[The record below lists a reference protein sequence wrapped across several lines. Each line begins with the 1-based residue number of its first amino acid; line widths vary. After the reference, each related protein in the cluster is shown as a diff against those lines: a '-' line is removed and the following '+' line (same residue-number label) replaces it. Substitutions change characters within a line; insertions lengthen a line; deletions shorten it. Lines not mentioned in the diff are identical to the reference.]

1 MDCELITYRISTQ
14 MTVIS
19 VSILLQKRLINQ
31 SSSILMGTTGT
42 KFDYYFFFF
51 ILFPLKFPAGDLK
64 VPEMYSSS
72 CHFQKDEIKYVLVG
86 CAD

>member
-51 ILFPLKFPAGDLK
+51 FYFHLSFLLGT
-64 VPEMYSSS
+64 
-72 CHFQKDEIKYVLVG
+72 
-86 CAD
+86 